1 MEVLVADLL
10 KEKHLTVA
18 VAESCTGGYLAHLLT
33 KQAGSS
39 AYFKGSIT
47 AYANEIKQNLLG
59 VNAADLEKYGAVS
72 QQVVEQ
78 MALGAKKAMDVDFAM
93 ATSGIAGPDGGT
105 ADKPVGTIW
114 IAVAGEFGVKSE
126 LLNLYKSRERNIRV
140 TSLKVLNLLRKILL
154 DK

>member
-1 MEVLVADLL
+1 
-10 KEKHLTVA
+10 
-18 VAESCTGGYLAHLLT
+18 
-33 KQAGSS
+33 
-39 AYFKGSIT
+39 
-47 AYANEIKQNLLG
+47 G

-78 MALGAKKAMDVDFAM
+78 MAIGVKKAMNVDFAI

-126 LLNLYKSRERNIRV
+126 LLSLYKSRERNIRV
-140 TSLKVLNLLRKILL
+140 TSLKVLNLLRKILM